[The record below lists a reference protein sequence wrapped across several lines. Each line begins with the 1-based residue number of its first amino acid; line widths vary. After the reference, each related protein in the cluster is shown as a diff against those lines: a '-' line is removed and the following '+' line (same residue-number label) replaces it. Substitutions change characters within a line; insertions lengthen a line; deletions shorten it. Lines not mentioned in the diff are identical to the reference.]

1 MSRRGLITMLG
12 GAVAAWPAAARARQ
26 DGRRWCI
33 STLARCKSAIGR
45 KGLLVAETLPADRTQ
60 ETRVLLVRLQDLFAG
75 TICSVLSVA
84 YCLSF
89 ATLIFSG
96 PLSGW
101 LGYGIAIGLLSTSIG
116 ALVIG
121 LRSTLPI
128 AIAGPDSPTS
138 AVLAVLVADFVRR
151 LVAQGASNDLLKHA
165 VMLMAL
171 VTALTG
177 AVLLLLGMTR
187 AGRAIRFVP
196 YPVIGGFLGATG
208 WLIVAGGAQV
218 TSGQHFAIDS
228 AGALFNSS
236 AAAKLLAA
244 AAVAITLF
252 LGRRWLRNSFA
263 LPALLL
269 SAVAVVHLALL
280 SFGIPLGD
288 AQASGWMFGPQS
300 DAGLAAPWHGDE
312 LRRFPWEMLP
322 SLSGDI
328 LSVVFVVAITLLLN
342 TTGIELA
349 ARREAD
355 LDRELKSHGIANLA
369 IAALGG
375 YISVTSLSRTTVN
388 YLAGATGR
396 ISAMTVAAISAAVIA
411 VDSSFLGYVPKCVLG
426 GLLFYLGADL
436 LYRWL
441 VDSSRRLAVPEY
453 LSLLA
458 IAFIIIKWG
467 FVAGLLIGV
476 VIGCATFA
484 FSASRVPVIKFSFDG
499 SEYRSS
505 LDRRP
510 EELAVLTDHGDEL
523 QGISLQGYL
532 FFGSASRLHEHI
544 KALLAARPRC
554 RFLLFDLRLVTG
566 IDSSATNSFMQI
578 KQVADGYGTRLALV
592 NMTREIEST
601 FRVTGVISDDGV
613 LLMSDLDHALEQC
626 ENAIINAHHAPGSE
640 ARSLLAWLVQMV
652 GAEHAYH
659 LAKECHRLEVA
670 AGEIIVRQG
679 DTADAMHFILEGR
692 VSVVVNGGNR
702 PKVRVRSLGPHTTIG
717 EMGLIAGQARSATI
731 EAEVDSV
738 LYVLKADAFERVRRT
753 NPALLQALLAYV
765 VTVMTER
772 LSFANRAI
780 EVLQR

>member
-1 MSRRGLITMLG
+1 MSRRELITLLG
-12 GAVAAWPAAARARQ
+12 GAAAASPIATRTRAE
-26 DGRRWCI
+26 GRGWRI
-33 STLARCKSAIGR
+33 GTPTRFRRASGR
-45 KGLLVAETLPADRTQ
+45 KDVIAADPLPTDHRQ
-60 ETRVLLVRLQDLFAG
+60 ETALLRVRLQDLFAG

-101 LGYGIAIGLLSTSIG
+101 LGYGIAIGLLSASVG

-138 AVLAVLVADFVRR
+138 ALLAVLVANFVQR
-151 LVAQGASNDLLKHA
+151 LVAQGASGDVLRPA
-165 VMLMAL
+165 IMLMAL
-171 VTALTG
+171 VTAVTG
-177 AVLLLLGMTR
+177 AVLLVLGVTR

-218 TSGQHFAIDS
+218 TTGQPVTIDGASALLDAS
-228 AGALFNSS
+228 AG
-236 AAAKLLAA
+236 AKLLAGA
-244 AAVAITLF
+244 AIAIALL
-252 LGRRWLRNSFA
+252 LGRHWLRSSFA
-263 LPALLL
+263 LPGLLVT
-269 SAVAVVHLALL
+269 ATVAVHLVLPA
-280 SFGIPLGD
+280 FGIPLAE
-288 AQASGWMFGPQS
+288 AQVSGWMFAPQS
-300 DAGLAAPWHGDE
+300 NVGLAAPWQGDE

-322 SLSGDI
+322 ALSGDI

-342 TTGIELA
+342 TTGIELT

-355 LDRELKSHGIANLA
+355 LDHELKSNGIANLI

-388 YLAGATGR
+388 HLAGATGR
-396 ISAMTVAAISAAVIA
+396 LSAMTVAAVSAAVLA
-411 VDSSFLGYVPKCVLG
+411 VDASFLGYVPKCVLG

-441 VDSSRRLAVPEY
+441 VDSARRLALIEY
-453 LSLLA
+453 LSLLG
-458 IAFIIIKWG
+458 IALIIVTWG

-484 FSASRVPVIKFSFDG
+484 FSASRIPVIKFSFDG
-499 SEYRSS
+499 SEYHSS
-505 LDRRP
+505 LDRGP
-510 EELAVLTDHGDEL
+510 DELAVLTDHGDEL
-523 QGISLQGYL
+523 QGLSLHGYL
-532 FFGSASRLHEHI
+532 FFGSASRLHQHV
-544 KALLAARPRC
+544 KALLAARPHC

-566 IDSSATNSFMQI
+566 IDSSATNSFRQI
-578 KQVADGYGTRLALV
+578 KQAADGCGTRLALV
-592 NMTREIEST
+592 NMTREIESA
-601 FRVTGVISDDGV
+601 FRITGVISDDV
-613 LLMSDLDHALEQC
+613 LVVSDLDHALEQC
-626 ENAIINAHHAPGSE
+626 ENEIIKAHRFPGSE
-640 ARSLLAWLVQMV
+640 SRSLLAWLVQMV
-652 GAEHAYH
+652 GAEHAH
-659 LAKECHRLEVA
+659 QLAKECHRVEVA
-670 AGEIIVRQG
+670 AGETIVRQG
-679 DTADAMHFILEGR
+679 DAADSMLFILEGR

-731 EAEVDSV
+731 EAEVASV
-738 LYVLKADAFERVRRT
+738 LYVLKADAFEQVRDT

-765 VTVMTER
+765 VRVMAER

>member
-1 MSRRGLITMLG
+1 MSRREFITMLG
-12 GAVAAWPAAARARQ
+12 GAVAAWPVAAHTRQ

-33 STLARCKSAIGR
+33 GALARLKSAVGR
-45 KGLLVAETLPADRTQ
+45 KGLFVADTIPTDRTQ
-60 ETRVLLVRLQDLFAG
+60 GTGVRLARLQDLFAG

-151 LVAQGASNDLLKHA
+151 LVAQGAGDDLLKHA

-177 AVLLLLGMTR
+177 AVLLLLGLTR

-208 WLIVAGGAQV
+208 WLIAAGGAQV
-218 TSGQHFAIDS
+218 TSGHHFTIDS
-228 AGALFNSS
+228 AGAPFNSS
-236 AAAKLLAA
+236 AGAKLLAG

-252 LGRRWLRNSFA
+252 LGRRWLRSSFA
-263 LPALLL
+263 LPGLLL
-269 SAVAVVHLALL
+269 TAVAVVHLALL
-280 SFGIPLGD
+280 SFGVPLAE

-300 DAGLAAPWHGDE
+300 DVGLVAPWHGDE

-355 LDRELKSHGIANLA
+355 LDRELKSHGIANLI

-523 QGISLQGYL
+523 QGMSLQGYL

-566 IDSSATNSFMQI
+566 IDSSATNSFRQI

-592 NMTREIEST
+592 SMTREIEST
-601 FRVTGVISDDGV
+601 FRNTGVISDGV
-613 LLMSDLDHALEQC
+613 LVMSDLDHALEQC

-679 DTADAMHFILEGR
+679 HTADAMHFILEGR

-717 EMGLIAGQARSATI
+717 EMGLIAGQVRSATI

-738 LYVLKADAFERVRRT
+738 LYVLKADAFERVRKT

-780 EVLQR
+780 EALQR

>member
-1 MSRRGLITMLG
+1 MLG
-12 GAVAAWPAAARARQ
+12 GAVAAWPVATGAREDERSWPIAAPF
-26 DGRRWCI
+26 
-33 STLARCKSAIGR
+33 KSAIGR
-45 KGLLVAETLPADRTQ
+45 KGLIAETLPADRRQ
-60 ETRVLLVRLQDLFAG
+60 ETGVLRVRLQDLFAG
-75 TICSVLSVA
+75 AVCGVLSIA

-101 LGYGIAIGLLSTSIG
+101 LGYGIAIGLLSASVG

-121 LRSTLPI
+121 LRSSLPI
-128 AIAGPDSPTS
+128 AIAGPDTPTS
-138 AVLAVLVADFVRR
+138 AVLAVLVANFVQR
-151 LVAQGASNDLLKHA
+151 LVAQGATDDVPKLA
-165 VMLMAL
+165 IMLIAL

-177 AVLLLLGMTR
+177 AALLVLGMTR

-218 TSGQHFAIDS
+218 TTGQHVTFDS
-228 AGALFNSS
+228 AGALFDS
-236 AAAKLLAA
+236 ATGAKLLAGA
-244 AAVAITLF
+244 AIAIALL
-252 LGRRWLRNSFA
+252 LGRRWLRSSFT
-263 LPALLL
+263 LPGVLLTGV
-269 SAVAVVHLALL
+269 VAVHLALL
-280 SFGIPLGD
+280 AFGIPLAE
-288 AQASGWMFGPQS
+288 AQASGWMFSPQS
-300 DAGLAAPWHGDE
+300 SVGLGALWHGDG

-328 LSVVFVVAITLLLN
+328 LSVFVVAITLLLN

-355 LDRELKSHGIANLA
+355 LERELKSHGIANLI

-396 ISAMTVAAISAAVIA
+396 LSAMTVAAISAAVIA
-411 VDSSFLGYVPKCVLG
+411 VDSSVLGYMPKCVLG

-441 VDSSRRLAVPEY
+441 VDSSRRLALLEY
-453 LSLLA
+453 LSLLG
-458 IAFIIIKWG
+458 IALIIIEWG

-484 FSASRVPVIKFSFDG
+484 FSVSRIPVIKFSFDG
-499 SEYRSS
+499 SEYHSS
-505 LDRRP
+505 LDRGP

-523 QGISLQGYL
+523 QGMSLQGYL
-532 FFGSASRLHEHI
+532 FFGSANRLHEHV
-544 KALLAARPRC
+544 KALLATRPRC
-554 RFLLFDLRLVTG
+554 RFLVFDLRLVTG
-566 IDSSATNSFMQI
+566 TDSSATNSFKQI
-578 KQVADGYGTRLALV
+578 RQVADGYGTRLAFV
-592 NMTREIEST
+592 NLTREIESA
-601 FRVTGVISDDGV
+601 FRITGVISDDV
-613 LLMSDLDHALEQC
+613 LVVSDLDHALEQC
-626 ENAIINAHHAPGSE
+626 ENAIIKAHQAPGSE
-640 ARSLLAWLVQMV
+640 ARSLHAWLVQIV
-652 GAEHAYH
+652 GAEHAHH

-679 DTADAMHFILEGR
+679 DAADSMHFILEGR

-702 PKVRVRSLGPHTTIG
+702 PKVRVRSLGRHTMIG

-731 EAEVDSV
+731 EAEVASV
-738 LYVLKADAFERVRRT
+738 LYVLKADAFERVQAT
-753 NPALLQALLAYV
+753 NPALWQALLGYV
-765 VTVMTER
+765 VTVMAER
-772 LSFANRAI
+772 LSFANRTI
-780 EVLQR
+780 EALQR